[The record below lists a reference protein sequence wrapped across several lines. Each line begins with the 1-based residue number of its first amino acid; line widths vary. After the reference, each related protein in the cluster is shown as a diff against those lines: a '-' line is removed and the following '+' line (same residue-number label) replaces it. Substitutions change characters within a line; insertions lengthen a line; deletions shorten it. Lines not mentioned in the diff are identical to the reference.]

1 MYGSWFPFSRIP
13 PTHTPTIHEIRLI
26 NTSVPKIKSWN
37 CSIIFFSSQTF
48 CWDVM
53 EIVTTKLSIQNCGGG
68 ISREK
73 GAHPRKVLCL
83 RSSEGNLC
91 IITTHLHYPC
101 PNKGNF
107 STPNV
112 WFTIVFG
119 EPPNQ
124 LPPPLDAHTP
134 SKYCR
139 DLFHL
144 HQLSLTTPKTVNLV
158 KRSS

>member
-1 MYGSWFPFSRIP
+1 MLWKSSPQNKVF
-13 PTHTPTIHEIRLI
+13 
-26 NTSVPKIKSWN
+26 KI
-37 CSIIFFSSQTF
+37 
-48 CWDVM
+48 V
-53 EIVTTKLSIQNCGGG
+53 GG

-119 EPPNQ
+119 EALNQ
-124 LPPPLDAHTP
+124 LPPPLLNTCPLNIVVIIFTYIICPWADNT
-134 SKYCR
+134 
-139 DLFHL
+139 
-144 HQLSLTTPKTVNLV
+144 KTVNLV
-158 KRSS
+158 KMIISKLGNSSLQKIEFKIMWGEPLDVRKFIHTKHCAWNYLRGTPSYPYPH